1 MGLMEYKPS
10 DSLPYQLTAIHS
22 MLSGGLDEMVSTLSD
37 EHFGDERALTI
48 WSNCKK
54 MRLSGYEVTPQSV
67 REFVLAEAGDTDAA
81 ALVDEAVNV
90 PLVSP
95 ALAVRTLTTMRARQL
110 ASELG
115 RYLVS
120 QDAAKDGVEAVV
132 SKIARFSMSYS
143 VITSEQY
150 QTLGDFM
157 ANIDKPG
164 DKPLIITPG
173 FGEIDKH
180 LRFRPGTM
188 NLLAAP
194 PGVGK
199 TATLL
204 NMAVNAGYQGHASLT
219 ISLEMPAYDLNAR
232 LTAIIAGVS
241 AFNVKEK
248 SLSQEE
254 IAHILAVR
262 GSYDQLIDRVNLI
275 APPKMQVD
283 ALLAEI
289 TKWKKARDIKIVYLD
304 YAQILDAPGKSEYE
318 KVTYISET
326 ITQTAKICGLPIV
339 AVSSTRRKGKDEV
352 GGPSMHDLRSSGR
365 LEYDSNT
372 ITMVSRD
379 KDNKNILHMDIVKSR
394 DGSLMGCDLYYDFTT
409 QRIKENAPVPFTPKV
424 LA

>member
-1 MGLMEYKPS
+1 MDYKPS

-22 MLSGGLDEMVSTLSD
+22 MLCGGLDEMVGTLSD

-67 REFVLAEAGDTDAA
+67 RDFVLAEAGDTDAA
-81 ALVDEAVNV
+81 ALVDEAVNS

-115 RYLVS
+115 KYLVS

-204 NMAVNAGYQGHASLT
+204 NMAVNAAYQGHASLT

-248 SLSQEE
+248 SMSQQEIDHVLS
-254 IAHILAVR
+254 VR
-262 GSYDQLIDRVNLI
+262 EGYASIIDRVGLV
-275 APPKMQVD
+275 APVRMHVD

-289 TKWKKARDIKIVYLD
+289 SKWQKEKDIKIVFAD
-304 YAQILDAPGKSEYE
+304 YAQLFGSSGKSEYE
-318 KVTYISET
+318 EVTYISKV
-326 ITQTAKICGLPIV
+326 IMQTAKLAGIPIV
-339 AVSSTRRKGKDEV
+339 AVSSTRRKGKDET
-352 GGPSMHDLRSSGR
+352 GGPSMHDLRSSGK

-372 ITMVSRD
+372 ITMVSRN
-379 KDNKNILHMDIVKSR
+379 KDNKNILQMDIVKNR
-394 DGSLMGCDLYYDFTT
+394 DGGLFGCDLYYDFIT
-409 QRIKENAPVPFTPKV
+409 QRIRANDPVPFTPK
-424 LA
+424 ASA